1 MAVLLFLSKQK
12 HPTMKGNITFTM
24 IKPTAIERGHAGHIL
39 AKIIDAGFQITA
51 LKLTR
56 LTAGQAKKFYEVH
69 KQKPFYEELVG
80 FMSSGPI
87 VAAIL
92 RRENAV
98 EEYRHL
104 IGSTDPAKAEEG
116 SVRKQFGTSLQANAV
131 HGSDSDENAQ
141 IEADFFFSKLERFSF
156 QENTP

>member
-1 MAVLLFLSKQK
+1 
-12 HPTMKGNITFTM
+12 M
-24 IKPTAIERGHAGHIL
+24 IKPTALEKGHAGHIL
-39 AKIIDAGFQITA
+39 TKIIDAGFQIIA

-56 LTAGQAKKFYEVH
+56 LTVSQAKKFYEVH
-69 KQKPFYEELVG
+69 AGKPFYESLVH

-92 RRENAV
+92 MRENAV
-98 EEYRHL
+98 AEYRHL

-116 SVRKQFGTSLQANAV
+116 SVRKLFGTSMQANAV

-141 IEADFFFSKLERFSF
+141 TEASFFFSALERFSF
-156 QENTP
+156 QENKF